1 MPAADQ
7 KIKQLAWLQKLADID
22 ISDVISTNAQR
33 LLSALES
40 DNIDIAE
47 VGHLLSLEPALTAK
61 LLMIANSPFYGF
73 HREIRD
79 IEEAIVV
86 LGARKLNDLVYSS
99 VILVPEI
106 TPQQGKYI
114 KHSLA
119 TAMYAKTIAER
130 KGKPPETIFIAALLH
145 CLPVIV
151 GYEEGVEHLLSMR
164 VLKESVTQLLIN
176 LKLPDSAVRAVEGLY
191 SESTLNVD
199 ALCIRMAFNLSTIA
213 LGKSVAPFVH
223 LINTEHDF
231 SKLKVTPKEVAHIYH
246 EHQSELSHLLKLVG

>member
-7 KIKQLAWLQKLADID
+7 KVRQLAWLQKLADID
-22 ISDVISTNAQR
+22 ISEVISTNAQR
-33 LLSALES
+33 ILRALES
-40 DNIDIAE
+40 EEIDIGE

-73 HREIRD
+73 HREIKD

-99 VILVPEI
+99 VILVPE
-106 TPQQGKYI
+106 TTHQHRKYI

-119 TAMYAKTIAER
+119 TAMYAKNIAER
-130 KGKPPETIFIAALLH
+130 KGRPPENAFIAALLH

-151 GYEEGVEHLLSMR
+151 GYEQGVEHLLSMK
-164 VLKESVTQLLIN
+164 VLKESVSKLLIK
-176 LKLPDSAVRAVEGLY
+176 LKLPDSAIHAVEGLY
-191 SESTLNVD
+191 SEGSTNLD

-213 LGKSVAPFVH
+213 LGKSAAPFVH

-231 SKLKVTPKEVAHIYH
+231 SKLKLTPKEVALIFD
-246 EHQSELSHLLKLVG
+246 EHQPELSHLLKLAG